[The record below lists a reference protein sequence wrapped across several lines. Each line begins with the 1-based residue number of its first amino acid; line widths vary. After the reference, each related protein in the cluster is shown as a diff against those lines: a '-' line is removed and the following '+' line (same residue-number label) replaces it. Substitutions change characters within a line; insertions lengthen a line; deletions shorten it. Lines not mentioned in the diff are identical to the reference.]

1 MITKDDVDFLIHI
14 LTGIDPHYPVVKGD
28 EVAHRLK
35 GLKKLWTEEG
45 IPVDEVDIVWASGPE
60 EVYPMTE
67 TFNIGSPLSDD
78 SNWKVAKLR
87 AYVKDTDVKD
97 TDDVSIDVDA

>member
-14 LTGIDPHYPVVKGD
+14 LTAVDPRYPVVKGD

-35 GLKKLWTEEG
+35 GLKKLWTKEG

-60 EVYPMTE
+60 EVYPWTE
-67 TFNIGSPLSDD
+67 TFNVGSLLADY
-78 SNWKVAKLR
+78 SNFKVAKLR
-87 AYVKDTDVKD
+87 AYMKDP
-97 TDDVSIDVDA
+97 DDVSIDVDA